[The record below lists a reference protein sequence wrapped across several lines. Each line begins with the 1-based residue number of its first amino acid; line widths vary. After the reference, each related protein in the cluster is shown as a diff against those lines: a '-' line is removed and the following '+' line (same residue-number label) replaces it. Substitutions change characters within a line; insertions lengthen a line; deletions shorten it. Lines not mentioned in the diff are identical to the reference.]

1 MGKVSYLN
9 RGQLS
14 YLKRGQLSYL
24 NSGQVIYMD
33 WVTRDQVS
41 LMNRVK

>member
-9 RGQLS
+9 
-14 YLKRGQLSYL
+14 RGQLSYL

-41 LMNRVK
+41 HVESGK